1 MGYTNSARSMDG
13 PFFAMSSRII
23 VKHLPSKAT
32 EKRLRELFSSCGEV
46 TDVKLMKTKGGT
58 FRHFGFVG
66 FLDTSQAASAVDQH
80 NKTYM
85 DASKIEVELAK
96 PYGHE
101 ELARPWSKYSKGSS
115 AYNRR
120 EKAQKVDKEK
130 LSVSNTKEGDK
141 EGHQPTK
148 LNQTQLAQ
156 MLEEYE
162 QLESDPHFQE
172 FLEVHQHKSKVKSW
186 ADGMSSTTVEKDD
199 AANKNKA
206 KRRKKKPAVSVEGE
220 SEDDVVDGE
229 ACDGSSS
236 VKGDGG
242 GSGEERAG
250 MDVEEHAKEDIA
262 TSTTVSDMDYLRS
275 KMVKAVADDVVLRN
289 DASDEEDLSDEDD
302 NSESEDKSKLTAKRG
317 VEDAGGDDTTT
328 LAQTPYTVKML
339 GLPFN
344 VKKKNIKEF
353 FHPLKLVALRFT
365 TDNQGRPSGRAY
377 VDFESEKDLDEAL
390 KRHRDCIGHRYI
402 ELFRDGGLNVSGSGK
417 RLGSKREGKGEEK
430 PWEQKAALSSSEPE
444 GIAESGRLFVRNL
457 SFLTTEEQLTE
468 LFETFGP
475 LTEATIP
482 LDKVTGKP
490 TGIGFITFMLPEHAV
505 KAYEALDGQIFLGR
519 LMHILPAKDRRAT
532 GDDEKTEKAAGSS
545 YKKKKEQKTK
555 EEAGKSYNWN
565 TLFLGAN
572 AVADAIA
579 NRYAADKSEIFNLEN
594 GSTTAAVRMAL
605 GETQLVAE
613 TREFMEAHGVDL
625 EVFEKT
631 KLKRSK
637 SIILVKNLPFGTTE
651 AELYSLFQPFGPI
664 GRLILPPGGIS
675 ALVEFTEP
683 LNARTAFK
691 KLVYTSF
698 KHLPLYLEWAPT
710 GTLKKRKQ
718 LPPKAAI
725 KSNEEN
731 KKEVAISSDP
741 GEQCTV
747 FVKNLNFS
755 TTEDALKD
763 LFTTVGRVKSASIA
777 RKRNSKDPSN
787 PLSMGFGFVE
797 FERPRNAQKAIKRLQ
812 HTELDGHKLEL
823 KLSHRNSHTLDSGEG
838 DDRKRQVKQ
847 VEQKSAKIL
856 VRNIPFEASKRE
868 VRELFQTF
876 GELKTVRL
884 PKKFS
889 SSQGEHRGFGF
900 VEFMT
905 KDGAKRAFDS
915 LKHSTHLYGRRLVLE
930 WAEEGE
936 SIETIRKRT
945 AEHFSHLKVPHS
957 KRQKKD
963 QEQKLLSTLEHSDL

>member
-1 MGYTNSARSMDG
+1 M
-13 PFFAMSSRII
+13 
-23 VKHLPSKAT
+23 KHLPSKAT
-32 EKRLRELFSSCGEV
+32 ENRLRELFSACGEV

-66 FLDTSQAASAVDQH
+66 FMDTAQAASAVDQY
-80 NKTYM
+80 NKTYI

-120 EKAQKVDKEK
+120 GKAQKVDKEK
-130 LSVSNTKEGDK
+130 LSESNTNEGSKES
-141 EGHQPTK
+141 HQPK
-148 LNQTQLAQ
+148 KQNQTQLAQ

-172 FLEVHQHKSKVKSW
+172 FLKVHQHKSKVKSW
-186 ADGMSSTTVEKDD
+186 ADGMSSTVEKDD
-199 AANKNKA
+199 VTKKNKA
-206 KRRKKKPAVSVEGE
+206 KRGKNKPAISVEGE
-220 SEDDVVDGE
+220 SGVVDGE
-229 ACDGSSS
+229 ACDGSTC

-242 GSGEERAG
+242 GSGKEKAG
-250 MDVEEHAKEDIA
+250 MMDEVAEDIA

-275 KMVKAVADDVVLRN
+275 KMVKAVADDVVIRN
-289 DASDEEDLSDEDD
+289 DASDEDLSDKDD
-302 NSESEDKSKLTAKRG
+302 NSESEDKSKLTAKRV
-317 VEDAGGDDTTT
+317 VEEEDDTST

-353 FHPLKLVALRFT
+353 FHPLKIVSLRFT

-377 VDFESEKDLDEAL
+377 VDFEGERDLNEAL
-390 KRHRDCIGHRYI
+390 KRHKDCIGHRYI
-402 ELFRDGGLNVSGSGK
+402 ELFRDDELNGSGSGK
-417 RLGSKREGKGEEK
+417 KLGSKREGKGEEK

-444 GIAESGRLFVRNL
+444 SIAESGRLFVRNL

-468 LFETFGP
+468 LFGTFGP

-519 LMHILPAKDRRAT
+519 LMHILPAKARHAT
-532 GDDEKTEKAAGSS
+532 GDEEKTEKAAGSS
-545 YKKKKEQKTK
+545 YKKKKEQKAK

-565 TLFLGAN
+565 TLFLGTN

-579 NRYAADKSEIFNLEN
+579 DRYAADKSEIFNLEN

-613 TREFMEAHGVDL
+613 TREFMEAHGVNL
-625 EVFEKT
+625 EVFERT

-651 AELYSLFQPFGPI
+651 AELHSLFQPFGPI

-710 GTLKKRKQ
+710 GTLKERKQ
-718 LPPKAAI
+718 LPPKEAI
-725 KSNEEN
+725 KSSEEN

-755 TTEDALKD
+755 TMEDALKD

-777 RKRNSKDPSN
+777 RKRNLNDPSK

-838 DDRKRQVKQ
+838 DDGRSQVNL

-936 SIETIRKRT
+936 NIEIIRKRT
-945 AEHFSHLKVPHS
+945 ADHYSHLKVPHS

-963 QEQKLLSTLEHSDL
+963 QEQKLLSTLEQSDL